1 MAKTIQGFNTRLK
14 EAMNV
19 KRMKQVELSEKT
31 GIGKSS
37 ISHYIN
43 GTHSPTTD
51 RVYLI
56 AKALN
61 VSEAW
66 LLGYDVPMT
75 AEEKKE
81 KDKEDFLDYL
91 NIEMNVTKS
100 ENNKRLISVLEKYV
114 EKLDAEDLDR
124 LGAFVDYQKIK
135 KRSEII
141 QVIAIIL
148 SISTV
153 ILNLLDIIY

>member
-1 MAKTIQGFNTRLK
+1 MAKTIEGFSTRLK

-51 RVYLI
+51 RIYLI

-75 AEEKKE
+75 TEEKKE
-81 KDKEDFLDYL
+81 KDKKEFLDYL
-91 NIEMNVTKS
+91 NLEVNLTKS
-100 ENNKRLISVLEKYV
+100 ENKKRLISVLEKYV
-114 EKLDAEDLDR
+114 EKLDVEDLER

-141 QVIAIIL
+141 QVLAIIL

-153 ILNLLDIIY
+153 ILDLLSFN

>member
-37 ISHYIN
+37 ISHYIK

-81 KDKEDFLDYL
+81 KDKKEFLDYL
-91 NIEMNVTKS
+91 NLEVNVTKS
-100 ENNKRLISVLEKYV
+100 DDNKKRLISVLEKYV
-114 EKLDAEDLDR
+114 EKLDIEDLER

-141 QVIAIIL
+141 QILAIIL

-153 ILNLLDIIY
+153 ILNLLSFN